1 MANMLL
7 KSYGAYVQE
16 LSDALDLECS
26 RKDAKA
32 YGTLK
37 EWKSIDGKIRK
48 AKHNFEKFRK
58 SNDRAAKTKEYF
70 GDTVKVLF
78 VPFLLLLL
86 KIAFDL
92 AIIVLAAFAVSRLC
106 GKPFSLLIVITVWL
120 AVTVLLFFLRRKSG
134 S

>member
-7 KSYGAYVQE
+7 KAYGAYVQE
-16 LSDALDLECS
+16 LRDALDLECS

-37 EWKSIDGKIRK
+37 EWKSIDGKIGK
-48 AKHNFEKFRK
+48 TECNFAKFRK
-58 SNDRAAKTKEYF
+58 SNDRVAKTKEDF
-70 GDTVKVLF
+70 EDRVKTLLVT
-78 VPFLLLLL
+78 FLLLLL

-106 GKPFSLLIVITVWL
+106 GKPVSLLIVIAVWL
-120 AVTVLLFFLRRKSG
+120 AVKVLLFFLRRKSR